1 MKSPTIQKAA
11 RSPFCQRTRKER
23 KEKKDRRDRKII
35 YHDDLDYHN
44 RGIPLN
50 VKIEAF
56 GILNVPM
63 VEEEGKSDI
72 SGMVSRAID
81 EEGVS
86 LDDGD
91 IVVVTEKIVSKA
103 EGRVVELADV
113 SPSPEAERLAKETG
127 KDPRLVELILGESNE
142 VLRVGE
148 GLIITE
154 TTSGLVCAN
163 AGIDQSNVLD
173 GRAKLLPADP
183 DKSAREIRNALEK
196 RYGVGGIGVVIADSF
211 GRPFRSG
218 SVGVAIGASGIKALW
233 DRRGEKDIYGR
244 ELAATRVAV
253 ADMLAST
260 ASLLMGEAGEKIAVV
275 VIRGCDFRGEG
286 NAADL
291 LRERDEDIFR

>member
-1 MKSPTIQKAA
+1 
-11 RSPFCQRTRKER
+11 
-23 KEKKDRRDRKII
+23 
-35 YHDDLDYHN
+35 
-44 RGIPLN
+44 
-50 VKIEAF
+50 
-56 GILNVPM
+56 M
-63 VEEEGKSDI
+63 VDEEGKSDI
-72 SGMVSRAID
+72 PGMVSRAID

-86 LDDGD
+86 LADGD
-91 IVVVTEKIVSKA
+91 VVVVTEKIVSKA

-113 SPSPEAERLAKETG
+113 SPSPGAERLAKDTG

-154 TTSGLVCAN
+154 TTNGLVCAN
-163 AGIDQSNVLD
+163 AGIDQSNVRG

-183 DKSAREIRNALEK
+183 DKSAGEIRTALEK
-196 RYGVGGIGVVIADSF
+196 RYGVGIGVVIADSF
-211 GRPFRSG
+211 GRPFRRG

-275 VIRGCDFRGEG
+275 VIRGCDFTGDG

-291 LRERDEDIFR
+291 LRGRDEDIFR